1 MIWNERIKGLREDA
15 DLNQTQ
21 MGKIL
26 TISQNAVSKYENS
39 ERSVPIETII
49 KYALY
54 FKVSADYILGLTD
67 NPNKR

>member
-1 MIWNERIKGLREDA
+1 MIWNERIRNLREDA

-26 TISQNAVSKYENS
+26 TLSQNAVSKYENT
-39 ERSVPIETII
+39 ERSVPIEIII

-54 FKVSADYILGLTD
+54 FKVTSDYILGLSD
-67 NPNKR
+67 NPRK

>member
-1 MIWNERIKGLREDA
+1 MIWNERIKNLREDA

-26 TISQNAVSKYENS
+26 TVSQNAVSKYENA
-39 ERSVPIETII
+39 ERSVPVEIII

-54 FKVSADYILGLTD
+54 FHVATDYILGLSD
-67 NPNKR
+67 KP